1 MLLSVDMMPMILGVM
16 IGYLLGLI
24 SLGYFGYRA
33 AVRKVTF
40 VDTLDKTLVGL
51 MLLSAFTLDVF
62 LTIFFH
68 Y

>member
-24 SLGYFGYRA
+24 SLGYLGYRT

-51 MLLSAFTLDVF
+51 LLLSAFTLGVF
-62 LTIFFH
+62 LTFFFRN
-68 Y
+68 

>member
-1 MLLSVDMMPMILGVM
+1 MILGVM

-24 SLGYFGYRA
+24 SLGYIGYRT

-51 MLLSAFTLDVF
+51 LLLSAFTLGVF
-62 LTIFFH
+62 LTIFFRN
-68 Y
+68 